1 MIDQNE
7 NLKTEFSKNEDL
19 RLVELAK
26 EGDNEALKSLIDKH
40 SGICVETYKKY
51 LNLPNVSGFISDEIV
66 SSKDY
71 IIYNSAKTFDPE
83 MGSKFSTW
91 LANQTRFYCLNCINK
106 YSKLVPLE
114 DESIK
119 LIIENNNKA
128 NGTQLEFKK
137 AELNSEILDLVKE
150 TLSSLTNKKIK
161 ECISKKYFSGSEKQM
176 SYTDIAN
183 DMGVTV
189 QTVIN
194 WHKKFIKLVRQKCKN
209 RKIIFDF
216 HKKSN

>member
-1 MIDQNE
+1 MNDQKE
-7 NLKTEFSKNEDL
+7 YLKSNHSITDDL
-19 RLVELAK
+19 KLVLLAK
-26 EGDNEALKSLIDKH
+26 EGDNDAIKSLIDKH

-71 IIYNSAKTFDPE
+71 IIYNSVKTFDPE

-106 YSKLVPLE
+106 YNKLVPVE

-119 LIIENNNKA
+119 LIIENANKT
-128 NGTQLEFKK
+128 NG
-137 AELNSEILDLVKE
+137 AELESKKIELNAEIMDLVKD
-150 TLSSLTNKKIK
+150 TLSSLSNKKIK
-161 ECISKKYFSGSEKQM
+161 ECINKKYFSQSGKHM
-176 SYTDIAN
+176 SYTEIAQ

-194 WHKKFIKLVRQKCKN
+194 WHKKFVKLVRQKCKN
-209 RKIIFDF
+209 RKIIFDI
-216 HKKSN
+216 

>member
-1 MIDQNE
+1 MSKQNDT
-7 NLKTEFSKNEDL
+7 LKTDSSKNEDL

-26 EGDNEALKSLIDKH
+26 EGDNDAIKSLIDKH
-40 SGICVETYKKY
+40 SGICVDTYKKY

-71 IIYNSAKTFDPE
+71 IIYNSAKTFDPD

-106 YSKLVPLE
+106 YNKLVPIE

-119 LIIENNNKA
+119 LIIESNNKI
-128 NGTQLEFKK
+128 NGSELESKK
-137 AELNSEILDLVKE
+137 LELNTEILDLVKE

-161 ECISKKYFSGSEKQM
+161 ECISKKYFSGSDRQK
-176 SYTDIAN
+176 SYTDIASE
-183 DMGVTV
+183 MGVTV

-216 HKKSN
+216 

>member
-1 MIDQNE
+1 MMTQNE
-7 NLKTEFSKNEDL
+7 LLKTDFSKSEDL

-26 EGDNEALKSLIDKH
+26 EGDNEAIKSLIDKH

-51 LNLPNVSGFISDEIV
+51 LNLPNVSGFISDEII

-106 YSKLVPLE
+106 YNKLVPLE

-119 LIIENNNKA
+119 LIIENNNKL
-128 NGTQLEFKK
+128 NGSQLESKK
-137 AELNSEILDLVKE
+137 IELNSEILDLVKE
-150 TLSSLTNKKIK
+150 TLASIANKNIK
-161 ECISKKYFSGSEKQM
+161 ECINKKYFSGSERQK
-176 SYTDIAN
+176 SYTEIASE
-183 DMGVTV
+183 MGVTV

-209 RKIIFDF
+209 RKIIF
-216 HKKSN
+216 

>member
-1 MIDQNE
+1 MSKQNDT
-7 NLKTEFSKNEDL
+7 LKTDSSKNEDL

-26 EGDNEALKSLIDKH
+26 EGDNDAIKSLIDKH
-40 SGICVETYKKY
+40 SGICVDTYKKY

-71 IIYNSAKTFDPE
+71 IIYNSAKTLDPD

-106 YSKLVPLE
+106 YNKLVPIE

-119 LIIENNNKA
+119 LIIESNNKI
-128 NGTQLEFKK
+128 NGSELESKK
-137 AELNSEILDLVKE
+137 LELNTEILDLVKE

-161 ECISKKYFSGSEKQM
+161 ECISKKYFSGSDRQK
-176 SYTDIAN
+176 SYTDIASE
-183 DMGVTV
+183 MGVTV

-216 HKKSN
+216 

>member
-83 MGSKFSTW
+83 MGSK
-91 LANQTRFYCLNCINK
+91 
-106 YSKLVPLE
+106 
-114 DESIK
+114 
-119 LIIENNNKA
+119 
-128 NGTQLEFKK
+128 
-137 AELNSEILDLVKE
+137 
-150 TLSSLTNKKIK
+150 
-161 ECISKKYFSGSEKQM
+161 
-176 SYTDIAN
+176 
-183 DMGVTV
+183 
-189 QTVIN
+189 
-194 WHKKFIKLVRQKCKN
+194 
-209 RKIIFDF
+209 
-216 HKKSN
+216 